1 MERKHLKAK
10 KSKNIWKKSGTCFKL
25 LKWWVS
31 TQVVGCIYVEV
42 YLPAIVPT
50 GSLTMSSITSWSLFA
65 LNSQSIR
72 RLEGD
77 AGEEGTHS
85 LLAPPLSSLPTC
97 HSTDGDGGGRAS
109 YIQKQGILRRW
120 PSFPCNST
128 QIDYLIII
136 QCDFLNFCFRCCFR
150 KQF

>member
-1 MERKHLKAK
+1 MEQKHLKAK
-10 KSKNIWKKSGTCFKL
+10 KSKKHLKRKSCTCFKL

-31 TQVVGCIYVEV
+31 AQVVKCIYVEV
-42 YLPAIVPT
+42 YLPAVVPT
-50 GSLTMSSITSWSLFA
+50 GSLTMSSITSRSLLA

-77 AGEEGTHS
+77 AGEEGAHS

-97 HSTDGDGGGRAS
+97 HSTDRDGGGRAS

-120 PSFPCNST
+120 PSFPCNRT
-128 QIDYLIII
+128 QIEYLTII
-136 QCDFLNFCFRCCFR
+136 QCDFINFF
-150 KQF
+150 